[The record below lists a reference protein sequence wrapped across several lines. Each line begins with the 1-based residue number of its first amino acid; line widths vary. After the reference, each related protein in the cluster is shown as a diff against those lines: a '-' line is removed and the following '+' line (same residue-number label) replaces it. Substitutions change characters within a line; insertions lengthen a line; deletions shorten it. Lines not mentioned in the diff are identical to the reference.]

1 MQRNGF
7 PLRQLIQ
14 EWAGQTYGEA
24 IEVIGQP
31 DLELPNVLEELE
43 LLQKNVDG
51 NSVERLKKD
60 IRGEGNLPRCFTFTY
75 IFHELSL
82 NGTPSP
88 VAFLNEICRQHRT
101 YLTTR
106 EDYSV
111 PLWGICSRAM
121 RTIAS
126 FYREVDFK
134 DTITRMISER
144 NFENFEI
151 VQNPAQDAKGHAD
164 LIIIING
171 LEFKIWE
178 YQLSERGIV
187 NTQDRLAGNRRT
199 LPPGIHILCG
209 HDTKDDLQTQT
220 VAGWNLPS
228 DNFVESCL
236 RRIEE
241 IVNNEREPMPYARV
255 QEIVNGP
262 RNLLTERTA
271 FRVNDDG

>member
-1 MQRNGF
+1 MQRNEP

-14 EWAGQTYGEA
+14 EWAGQTYEEVS
-24 IEVIGQP
+24 EVIGQP
-31 DLELPNVLEELE
+31 DLELPNVLGELE

-60 IRGEGNLPRCFTFTY
+60 IRGEGNLPRRFTFTY

-82 NGTPSP
+82 NGIPSP
-88 VAFLNEICRQHRT
+88 VTFLNEICRQYRT

-111 PLWGICSRAM
+111 PLWGICSRGM

-126 FYREVDFK
+126 FYREVDFR

-151 VQNPAQDAKGHAD
+151 VQNPAQDAIGHAD
-164 LIIIING
+164 LLIIING

-178 YQLSERGIV
+178 YMLSQRGVV
-187 NTQDRLAGNRRT
+187 NTQDRLAGNRGA

-262 RNLLTERTA
+262 RDLLTERTA
-271 FRVNDDG
+271 FIVNDDG